1 MLTTMYFSIKIF
13 EKAAKS
19 VESGTFGFPSFSKS
33 GSLLMIFQFLELVT
47 IYKVGI
53 IIPTYCSCDNYSQL
67 KI

>member
-47 IYKVGI
+47 I
-53 IIPTYCSCDNYSQL
+53 
-67 KI
+67 